1 VLRLPARAFFLLSAS
16 IPSMH
21 ARATMK
27 TTVRTLLPFINSINR
42 HYVVERASSEGILS
56 TSGVVFPAR
65 AICPRIHLAVA
76 PRKASTYLSTHQK
89 VRNNTGGNAREC
101 KGQGE
106 GHISTGRD
114 EQVEW
119 IPFRTSHTL
128 FYASRGIFRVSPP
141 CCERTRGLLGPGP
154 LVARRKGIPPT
165 SSQRSSLWGNG
176 VKVSQSNYEQHD
188 YGCFP

>member
-42 HYVVERASSEGILS
+42 HYAVERASSEGILS

-65 AICPRIHLAVA
+65 ATRPRIHLAVA

-89 VRNNTGGNAREC
+89 VRKNTGSNAREC
-101 KGQGE
+101 KGRGE
-106 GHISTGRD
+106 VPISTGRD

-128 FYASRGIFRVSPP
+128 FFCFPRYFSSVAPF
-141 CCERTRGLLGPGP
+141 ERTRGLLGPGP
-154 LVARRKGIPPT
+154 LVARRKGITST

-176 VKVSQSNYEQHD
+176 VKVSHSNYEQHD